1 MSKRPA
7 ITLPT
12 KPEPPRTV
20 LTEQR
25 DSGKPLKP
33 KDYIKATIYLPRKV
47 HQELRSIAFHE
58 NRKMH
63 ALFMEGIDRV
73 LAERGQKTSAE
84 LRE

>member
-7 ITLPT
+7 IKLPA
-12 KPEPPRTV
+12 KAQPLHTV
-20 LTEQR
+20 ITEER
-25 DSGKPLKP
+25 DTAKSVKP
-33 KDYIKATIYLPRKV
+33 KEYVKATIYLPLKV

-63 ALFMEGIDRV
+63 ALFMEGVDRV
-73 LAERGQKTSAE
+73 LAERGQKTSSE